1 MSDDRKMVE
10 VSRRSLLQKATVMV
24 GGAAVAATAMTAT
37 SARADKMAQTAAA
50 YQPKPKDGQQCDGC
64 GLFRRL
70 RPANWWT
77 ARSVRQVGANSGQEE
92 LRPRG
97 RVDERSNY

>member
-64 GLFRRL
+64 GLFQA
-70 RPANWWT
+70 PA
-77 ARSVRQVGANSGQEE
+77 SCQ
-92 LRPRG
+92 L
-97 RVDERSNY
+97 VDGTISPTGWCKFWAKKS